1 MPIPN
6 TMTTNQAAI
15 IIREA
20 IREAAKAAA
29 CKPSRV
35 HNPRHD
41 DFAAVEA
48 RNHAL
53 RLAHRQG
60 VHIDALADG
69 FIRSRRTIRDVI
81 ARCPAP
87 GECPRCGCT
96 DPTEC
101 RDRCG
106 AAPAGREFADIDGA
120 SLV

>member
-1 MPIPN
+1 
-6 TMTTNQAAI
+6 MTTSQSAI

-20 IREAAKAAA
+20 AKGAGLE
-29 CKPSRV
+29 PSRV

-41 DFAAVEA
+41 DFAAVLA
-48 RNHAL
+48 RNHAI
-53 RLAHRQG
+53 RLAYAQG
-60 VHIDALADG
+60 VHPEALADG
-69 FIRSRRTIRDVI
+69 FARSGRTIRDAI

-96 DPTEC
+96 DPAEC

-106 AAPAGREFADIDGA
+106 SAQAVREFADIDGT

>member
-1 MPIPN
+1 
-6 TMTTNQAAI
+6 MTTNQAAI
-15 IIREA
+15 IIREC
-20 IREAAKAAA
+20 IREAAKAAG

-41 DFAAVEA
+41 DFASVEA

-69 FIRSRRTIRDVI
+69 FIRSRRTIRDAI
-81 ARCPAP
+81 ARRPAP

-96 DPTEC
+96 DPAEC

-106 AAPAGREFADIDGA
+106 SAPAVLEFADIDGT